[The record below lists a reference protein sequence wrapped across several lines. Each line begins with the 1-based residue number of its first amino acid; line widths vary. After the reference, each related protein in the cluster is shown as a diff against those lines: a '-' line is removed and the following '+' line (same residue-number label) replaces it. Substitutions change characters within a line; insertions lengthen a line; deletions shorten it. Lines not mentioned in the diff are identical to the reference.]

1 LRCSALVCDS
11 RLVESL
17 HQLLRGAK
25 QLKSIH
31 DSRCTIQIFK
41 ELLIR

>member
-11 RLVESL
+11 RFVESL
-17 HQLLRGAK
+17 HRALRTAK
-25 QLKSIH
+25 RLQSIH
-31 DSRCTIQIFK
+31 DSRVTIQIFK